1 MHLTIGGGPAV
12 LGRPLEAPP
21 RALTGPGRLGR
32 RKADGFEVAAVE
44 RCYAHRSRLGRQLA
58 RQVYTFGPFRLEA
71 DERRLLRDG
80 SPVPLPAKAFDTLVL
95 LVEGAGALQRQQ
107 ELMDRLWPETFVEPN
122 NLQYNV
128 SLIRRALEGATGVE
142 LQTVRGQG
150 YRLVA
155 DVIRTNGP
163 GSGPLLP
170 ASGAAQRTHFCR
182 AADGARLAFARVGDG
197 PPIVKAANWLS
208 HLELDWKGELSPRW
222 LELLSRGRCLVRYDA
237 RGNGLSDWDPP
248 GLDFER
254 FVSDLGA
261 VFDAAAVER
270 APVVGLSQGA
280 AVAAAYAARH
290 PERVSGL
297 ILIGGCARGWRVKNH
312 AGLTRQLE
320 AMMVLMRKG
329 WGGRN
334 AAFRQLFTSRFFP
347 HATPELADWWN
358 ELQRQTTTPD
368 NAADLLSA
376 LGDIDIRSELPAVRA
391 PTLVLHS
398 REDAV
403 VPMKDG
409 LELASGIAGARFVPL
424 ESENHVLLPGEPA
437 WQRFVVEVEGFLAQE
452 VLS

>member
-1 MHLTIGGGPAV
+1 MA
-12 LGRPLEAPP
+12 
-21 RALTGPGRLGR
+21 R
-32 RKADGFEVAAVE
+32 R
-44 RCYAHRSRLGRQLA
+44 
-58 RQVYTFGPFRLEA
+58 VYIFGPFRLEA
-71 DERRLLRDG
+71 DERRLLRDDAL
-80 SPVPLPAKAFDTLVL
+80 VPLPAKAFDTLVL

-107 ELMDRLWPETFVEPN
+107 ELIDRLWPDAFVEPN

-128 SLIRRALEGATGVE
+128 SLIRRALDGATGVE

-150 YRLVA
+150 YRLIA
-155 DVIRTNGP
+155 DVVRSNLSGP
-163 GSGPLLP
+163 GPLSP
-170 ASGAAQRTHFCR
+170 TPGAGQRTYFCR
-182 AADGARLAFARVGDG
+182 GADGVRLAFARLGEG
-197 PPIVKAANWLS
+197 SPIVKAANWLS
-208 HLELDWKGELSPRW
+208 HLELDWRGELSRRW

-312 AGLTRQLE
+312 PALTSQVE

-347 HATPELADWWN
+347 HATPELSEWWN

-368 NAADLLSA
+368 NAANLLSA
-376 LGDIDIRSELPAVRA
+376 VGDIDIRSELAAIRA

-398 REDAV
+398 RDDAV
-403 VPMKDG
+403 MPLKDG
-409 LELASGIAGARFVPL
+409 MELASGITGARFVPL
-424 ESENHVLLPGEPA
+424 ESENHVLIPGEPA
-437 WQRFVVEVEGFLAQE
+437 WQRFATEIEDFLAQE

>member
-1 MHLTIGGGPAV
+1 
-12 LGRPLEAPP
+12 
-21 RALTGPGRLGR
+21 
-32 RKADGFEVAAVE
+32 
-44 RCYAHRSRLGRQLA
+44 LA
-58 RQVYTFGPFRLEA
+58 RRVYIFGPFRLEA
-71 DERRLLRDG
+71 DERRLLRDD
-80 SPVPLPAKAFDTLVL
+80 SLVPLPAKAFDTLLL
-95 LVEGAGALQRQQ
+95 LVEGAGSLQRQQ
-107 ELMDRLWPETFVEPN
+107 ELIERLWPETFVEPN

-128 SLIRRALEGATGVE
+128 SLIRRALEGAPGVE

-150 YRLVA
+150 YRLIA
-155 DVIRTNGP
+155 DVVTSNLPGP
-163 GSGPLLP
+163 GPLSP
-170 ASGAAQRTHFCR
+170 APGATQRTYFCR
-182 AADGARLAFARVGDG
+182 APDGVRLAFARVGEG

-208 HLELDWKGELSPRW
+208 HLELDWKGELSRRW
-222 LELLSRGRCLVRYDA
+222 LELLGRGRSLVRYDA
-237 RGNGLSDWDPP
+237 RGNGLSDWDAP

-312 AGLTRQLE
+312 PALTSQLE

-347 HATPELADWWN
+347 HATPELAEWWN

-368 NAADLLSA
+368 NAANLLSA
-376 LGDIDIRSELPAVRA
+376 LGDIDVRSELASVRA

-409 LELASGIAGARFVPL
+409 MELASGIAGARFVPL
-424 ESENHVLLPGEPA
+424 ESENHVLMPGEPA
-437 WQRFVVEVEGFLAQE
+437 WHRFAAEIEGFLAQE